1 MDFNSKPIVLQT
13 FFTDKKYTIP
23 RYQRE
28 YSWGKEQL
36 EDFYLDIVSNIKEE
50 NGVYETQEYFFGT
63 VILVGN
69 MEKPNKPIEIIDG
82 QQRITTIT
90 IFLSVLSDI
99 MYNHD
104 DNLSTLLWR
113 YIIAQDND
121 GNFYNV
127 MENQTA
133 SPYFQKKI
141 QMRGIKAEDDRKKD
155 GYPRIDID
163 DLEELEKELS
173 TEAKFIKEAHDFFR
187 KKLEDENL
195 SASIFKNSKLS
206 KVDKLKLVRD
216 QLLGSTFVYIIS
228 ENVNDVNVIFEN
240 INSKGLQLSALDLIK
255 NEIFSVQNET
265 VPLDEAKRIWSNI
278 KMNLRNEGEYISV
291 QKFYRYFWL
300 SRYTY
305 SADKDLYKKFKSK
318 IKKEDYLTFLK
329 ELETVSK
336 NYARII
342 KPKNDYFRTSSKG
355 NNVGKK
361 DLESFV
367 KSLDVLQNTLSIEQ
381 VQVLLITLIDRY
393 NLGLLSFKNMKSI
406 VKFLEEFHFIYNG
419 IMTERTNTLVNKYGT
434 AARAI
439 YNSKDQDQIIN
450 QFEKLKKEFISL
462 LPEDNQKFISKF
474 IQIKYSSK
482 TNNMDKNQLRKN
494 AITKYAIYK
503 LEEKLA
509 EEEGTSFD
517 TVSATIEHIKPESK
531 EENKN
536 ENESNLSIG
545 NLILLEKNLNEECK
559 DYNLQNKYT
568 IYKKS
573 KYHSARA
580 FLNNYSASNQEF
592 SIQDRARAIGEDL
605 YKRITN
611 KW

>member
-1 MDFNSKPIVLQT
+1 MDFSSKPIGLQT
-13 FFTDKKYTIP
+13 FFTDKKYKIP

-28 YSWGKEQL
+28 YSWSKEQL
-36 EDFYLDIVSNIKEE
+36 EDFYLDIVSNIKEV
-50 NGVYETQEYFFGT
+50 NGEYKTQEYFFGT

-127 MENQTA
+127 LENETA

-141 QMRGIKAEDDRKKD
+141 QMRGIKEDDDKKKD
-155 GYPRIDID
+155 SYPRIDIGD
-163 DLEELEKELS
+163 IADLEKELS
-173 TEAKFIKEAHDFFR
+173 TEAKLIKEAHDFFR

-195 SASIFKNSKLS
+195 STPVFKNSKLS
-206 KVDKLKLVRD
+206 KVDKLKLVRN
-216 QLLGSTFVYIIS
+216 QLLDSTFVYIIS
-228 ENVNDVNVIFEN
+228 ENINDVNVIFEN
-240 INSKGLQLSALDLIK
+240 INSKGLQLSPLDLIK

-278 KMNLRNEGEYISV
+278 KMNLRNDGEYISV

-305 SADKDLYKKFKSK
+305 SKDRDLYKKFKNK

-329 ELETVSK
+329 ELETASK

-355 NNVGKK
+355 NNVGKE

-367 KSLDVLQNTLSIEQ
+367 KSLDILQNTLSIEQ

-434 AARAI
+434 AAREI
-439 YNSKDQDQIIN
+439 YNSKNQNQIMIAY
-450 QFEKLKKEFISL
+450 EKLKKEFISL
-462 LPEDNQKFISKF
+462 LPEDNRKFISKF
-474 IQIKYSSK
+474 VQIKYSSK

-503 LEEKLA
+503 LEEKMS
-509 EEEGTSFD
+509 EENKTSFD
-517 TVSATIEHIKPESK
+517 TISATIEHIIPESK
-531 EENKN
+531 EEN
-536 ENESNLSIG
+536 ESILNIG
-545 NLILLEKNLNEECK
+545 NLIILEKNLNEECE
-559 DYNLQNKYT
+559 DYNFQKKRT
-568 IYKKS
+568 IYKNS
-573 KYHSARA
+573 KYHSARL
-580 FLNNYSASNQEF
+580 FVEKYSDETEF
-592 SIQDRARAIGEDL
+592 SIEARSRDIGDEL
-605 YKRITN
+605 YGYITN
-611 KW
+611 KWLKI

>member
-1 MDFNSKPIVLQT
+1 MNLDELVY
-13 FFTDKKYTIP
+13 DA
-23 RYQRE
+23 
-28 YSWGKEQL
+28 QL

-50 NGVYETQEYFFGT
+50 KGIYETQEYFFGT

-99 MYNHD
+99 LYNYD
-104 DNLSTLLWR
+104 DNLSTLLWK
-113 YIIAQDND
+113 YITAQDND

-127 MENQTA
+127 MENETA
-133 SPYFQKKI
+133 FPYFQKKI
-141 QMRGIKAEDDRKKD
+141 QMRDIKAEDDKKKD
-155 GYPRIDID
+155 SYPRIDVADI
-163 DLEELEKELS
+163 EELEKELS
-173 TEAKFIKEAHDFFR
+173 TEAKLIKEAHDFFR
-187 KKLEDENL
+187 GKLEDEDL
-195 SASIFKNSKLS
+195 SAPVFKNSKLS

-278 KMNLRNEGEYISV
+278 KLNLRNDGEYISV

-305 SADKDLYKKFKSK
+305 STDRDLYKKFKSK
-318 IKKEDYLTFLK
+318 IKRENYLIFLK

-336 NYARII
+336 DYARII
-342 KPKNDYFRTSSKG
+342 KPKPDYFRTSSKG
-355 NNVGKK
+355 NNVGKV
-361 DLESFV
+361 DLECFV
-367 KSLDVLQNTLSIEQ
+367 NCLDILQNTLNIEQ

-393 NLGLLSFKNMKSI
+393 NLGLLSFRNMKSI

-419 IMTERTNTLVNKYGT
+419 IMTERTNTLVSKYGK
-434 AARAI
+434 AAREI
-439 YNSKDQDQIIN
+439 YNSKDQNQIL
-450 QFEKLKKEFISL
+450 FALKKLKKEFISL

-482 TNNMDKNQLRKN
+482 TKNMDKNQIRKN
-494 AITKYAIYK
+494 SITKYAIYK
-503 LEEKLA
+503 LEEKLS
-509 EEEGTSFD
+509 EENSTSFD
-517 TVSATIEHIKPESK
+517 TISATIEHMIPESK
-531 EENKN
+531 K
-536 ENESNLSIG
+536 ESELELSID
-545 NLILLEKNLNEECK
+545 NLILLEKNLNEDCE
-559 DYNLQNKYT
+559 DYDFQKKCT

-573 KYHSARA
+573 KYLSTRL
-580 FLNNYSASNQEF
+580 FVEKQSNNNEF
-592 SIQDRARAIGEDL
+592 SIQDRSRVIGDEL
-605 YKRITN
+605 YRLITS